1 MLNWDEVRHQS
12 QSAYKTDARAVQQKK
27 QTKADSPSSIDWN
40 RVYYTPNILKFQ
52 ESERAVAAKR
62 SKLAQDWGTGISSLN
77 NETTAPT
84 QTAPFKKGTSLSE
97 QLTVQNALNTINSPA
112 LTASDM
118 AKQMQ
123 AANTLAD
130 MGYVKKPEPKPTLLQ
145 TIGNIISDPLGSVVR
160 GAEKID
166 EALAKSDNVFARNI
180 AAGLGDVSSNLLNSI
195 PGGYDSQSGPAIQIR
210 EDAAKAQARGDNTV
224 LGQVIRSIPQTAG
237 ALYTSVAT
245 GGGKVLPFLWS
256 LGQSYGG
263 AYGQARDEGVDHKQ
277 ARNAALLQGIPQAAI
292 EVLGGV
298 ENLIGKSA
306 GKGLL
311 RTIGRAAL
319 EEGLEEV
326 AQYPFEGL
334 AKKLTYAPETPITSL
349 NEQAIL
355 NPVEMGK
362 NALVGGIAGGLFGG
376 ATGIATQGINLS
388 GSNNISNILSQESVK
403 PGGAGPAIQ
412 TQPTAQAQQTQ
423 PTTQNQQAQQQA
435 AKMPLTQVE
444 INTVKNTPEL
454 RALPE
459 AKQYLMLEAPKMRT
473 PDVIE
478 ALPPKPATGT
488 LAEVTTEPIHP
499 RFPNTTFSSEPN
511 KLYREVG
518 PDRLLAYVDSIAYDA
533 PYGAFPNELYVKKS
547 PELALGQGTNRG
559 IMLQF
564 SDENVPLVRNT
575 KKVFNPENGEYLVDA
590 GTRDARDN
598 MIPLRHNLEKVT
610 INKDLLGDITQ
621 ADLDLSKQYAINKA
635 QLNRVTIPTFEA
647 RGWKKS
653 FDVEG
658 NLILTNPKLQKA
670 KEIYETAEQNIIHT
684 VPEQY
689 RRETPFTVFRSSEP
703 PKVQSQYAREVFTPI
718 GGESARNVAKSA
730 DIPPIGGRIETPQGR
745 IYGEQPKGEIP
756 EGMRER
762 GFSRNIRTDEA
773 MPDDIRQMFDEEP
786 LAYKQISNQATLAKA
801 EKIMEQGEEA
811 ATAEFYRSIG
821 AKEFKPET
829 VPLAKMLAKQANE
842 AGNVAKAREIL
853 SATAERL
860 TEAGQFSQA
869 AKILR
874 EADPETFLMTMDK
887 QLKKLNE
894 QGRKKYGK
902 KWKDVDLTSEEIE
915 AIKNIP
921 KGDQQAYDG
930 VWEQIGNRISKELH
944 SSGIEKFNAWRRM
957 AMLLNP
963 KTHIRN
969 VGGNVIM
976 MGMRKAADTI
986 GAALQKAFVP
996 AGQRTQSVGWSFNKD
1011 IVAKVNENWDTVK
1024 KDILGESRWEIGNL
1038 KSLGREKR
1046 IFKNPALQWLNEVSL
1061 KSLNL
1066 EDNIFTERAYK
1077 DALGQYLQANNMT
1090 EVTSEAIE
1098 YAKRRA
1104 LEATFKQANMLADF
1118 INKAKNVPVA
1128 GFFVE
1133 GAIPFTQTPANIIMR
1148 GIEYSPGG
1156 IIKALYDIKAGK
1168 TAATVI
1174 EDLSKGLTGSA
1185 ILALGFWLSSI
1196 GWAKVNRKRSD
1207 KAEALYQELGDQR
1220 YAINTPLGSY
1230 TFDWAQP
1237 FSIPFAMGIAAQE
1250 AIRDRK
1256 DGDTIIQAV
1265 IDGIAAGGDTI
1276 FNMTMLQ
1283 NIREILGSYGSPT
1296 EKIMG
1301 IPIDYLEQ
1309 AIASVLGQTARTID
1323 PVRRSTY
1330 DPNSIGQWWRG
1341 IRARIPGLSQT
1352 LEPALNIWGQEQSQG
1367 GALQQFISPGYFRAR
1382 SDDPVTNEMARLYES
1397 VNDTSILP
1405 KTAPNSFTK
1414 DKVEYKLSAQQKTE
1428 FARIMGQKNYNDL
1441 ARLFTSSKYKEL
1453 TDEQR
1458 AKRVKS
1464 IVESNYDE
1472 AKGIIIGGAK

>member
-1 MLNWDEVRHQS
+1 MASFTERLR
-12 QSAYKTDARAVQQKK
+12 ARGVS
-27 QTKADSPSSIDWN
+27 DGSP
-40 RVYYTPNILKFQ
+40 TFT
-52 ESERAVAAKR
+52 ERISKR
-62 SKLAQDWGTGISSLN
+62 IEEDRAIQARREKLAQYWGTGISSLN

-84 QTAPFKKGTSLSE
+84 QTAPFKKGASLSE

-118 AKQMQ
+118 VKQMQ

-180 AAGLGDVSSNLLNSI
+180 AASLGDVSSNLLNAI

-224 LGQVIRSIPQTAG
+224 LGQVIRTIPQTAG
-237 ALYTSVAT
+237 ALYTSFAT

-263 AYGQARDEGVDHKQ
+263 AYKEARDQGVDDATAKK
-277 ARNAALLQGIPQAAI
+277 AALIQAVPQAAI
-292 EVLGGV
+292 EVTGGL
-298 ENLIGKSA
+298 ENIIGKSA

-311 RTIGRAAL
+311 RTFGRAAL
-319 EEGLEEV
+319 EESLEEV
-326 AQYPFEGL
+326 FQYPFEGL
-334 AKKLTYAPETPITSL
+334 SKKATYAPETPWFSTKEEAVI
-349 NEQAIL
+349 
-355 NPVEMGK
+355 NPIDMGR
-362 NALVGGIAGGLFGG
+362 NALIGGIAGGLFGG
-376 ATGIATQGINLS
+376 AVGIATQGINLS

-423 PTTQNQQAQQQA
+423 PTTQNQQAQQQTA
-435 AKMPLTQVE
+435 PT
-444 INTVKNTPEL
+444 T
-454 RALPE
+454 
-459 AKQYLMLEAPKMRT
+459 EAPQQARIFSEE
-473 PDVIE
+473 P
-478 ALPPKPATGT
+478 TGT
-488 LAEVTTEPIHP
+488 
-499 RFPNTTFSSEPN
+499 
-511 KLYREVG
+511 
-518 PDRLLAYVDSIAYDA
+518 
-533 PYGAFPNELYVKKS
+533 
-547 PELALGQGTNRG
+547 
-559 IMLQF
+559 
-564 SDENVPLVRNT
+564 
-575 KKVFNPENGEYLVDA
+575 
-590 GTRDARDN
+590 
-598 MIPLRHNLEKVT
+598 
-610 INKDLLGDITQ
+610 
-621 ADLDLSKQYAINKA
+621 
-635 QLNRVTIPTFEA
+635 
-647 RGWKKS
+647 
-653 FDVEG
+653 
-658 NLILTNPKLQKA
+658 
-670 KEIYETAEQNIIHT
+670 
-684 VPEQY
+684 
-689 RRETPFTVFRSSEP
+689 
-703 PKVQSQYAREVFTPI
+703 
-718 GGESARNVAKSA
+718 
-730 DIPPIGGRIETPQGR
+730 
-745 IYGEQPKGEIP
+745 IP

-902 KWKDVDLTSEEIE
+902 KGKDVDLTSEEIE

-944 SSGIEKFNAWRRM
+944 SSGMEKFNAWRRM

-963 KTHIRN
+963 RTHIRN

-1024 KDILGESRWEIGNL
+1024 KDILGESRWEIGDINAIN
-1038 KSLGREKR
+1038 REKR
-1046 IFKNPALQWLNEVSL
+1046 IFKKGLLTRAAEAVMGREFDRGFLQWLNDVSL
-1061 KSLNL
+1061 KTLNL
-1066 EDNIFTERAYK
+1066 EDNIFAKRAYK
-1077 DALGQYLQANNMT
+1077 DALGQYLHANNLDV
-1090 EVTSEAIE
+1090 VTDEAVE
-1098 YAKRRA
+1098 YATRRA

-1133 GAIPFTQTPANIIMR
+1133 GAIPFTQTPANIVMR

-1185 ILALGFWLSSI
+1185 IMALGFWLSSI

-1428 FARIMGQKNYNDL
+1428 FARIMGQNNYNDL
-1441 ARLFTSSKYKEL
+1441 ARLFTSSEYKEL

>member
-1 MLNWDEVRHQS
+1 
-12 QSAYKTDARAVQQKK
+12 
-27 QTKADSPSSIDWN
+27 
-40 RVYYTPNILKFQ
+40 
-52 ESERAVAAKR
+52 
-62 SKLAQDWGTGISSLN
+62 
-77 NETTAPT
+77 
-84 QTAPFKKGTSLSE
+84 
-97 QLTVQNALNTINSPA
+97 
-112 LTASDM
+112 
-118 AKQMQ
+118 
-123 AANTLAD
+123 
-130 MGYVKKPEPKPTLLQ
+130 
-145 TIGNIISDPLGSVVR
+145 
-160 GAEKID
+160 
-166 EALAKSDNVFARNI
+166 
-180 AAGLGDVSSNLLNSI
+180 
-195 PGGYDSQSGPAIQIR
+195 
-210 EDAAKAQARGDNTV
+210 
-224 LGQVIRSIPQTAG
+224 
-237 ALYTSVAT
+237 
-245 GGGKVLPFLWS
+245 
-256 LGQSYGG
+256 
-263 AYGQARDEGVDHKQ
+263 
-277 ARNAALLQGIPQAAI
+277 
-292 EVLGGV
+292 
-298 ENLIGKSA
+298 
-306 GKGLL
+306 
-311 RTIGRAAL
+311 
-319 EEGLEEV
+319 
-326 AQYPFEGL
+326 
-334 AKKLTYAPETPITSL
+334 
-349 NEQAIL
+349 
-355 NPVEMGK
+355 
-362 NALVGGIAGGLFGG
+362 
-376 ATGIATQGINLS
+376 
-388 GSNNISNILSQESVK
+388 
-403 PGGAGPAIQ
+403 
-412 TQPTAQAQQTQ
+412 
-423 PTTQNQQAQQQA
+423 
-435 AKMPLTQVE
+435 
-444 INTVKNTPEL
+444 
-454 RALPE
+454 
-459 AKQYLMLEAPKMRT
+459 
-473 PDVIE
+473 
-478 ALPPKPATGT
+478 
-488 LAEVTTEPIHP
+488 
-499 RFPNTTFSSEPN
+499 
-511 KLYREVG
+511 
-518 PDRLLAYVDSIAYDA
+518 
-533 PYGAFPNELYVKKS
+533 
-547 PELALGQGTNRG
+547 
-559 IMLQF
+559 
-564 SDENVPLVRNT
+564 
-575 KKVFNPENGEYLVDA
+575 
-590 GTRDARDN
+590 
-598 MIPLRHNLEKVT
+598 
-610 INKDLLGDITQ
+610 
-621 ADLDLSKQYAINKA
+621 
-635 QLNRVTIPTFEA
+635 
-647 RGWKKS
+647 
-653 FDVEG
+653 
-658 NLILTNPKLQKA
+658 
-670 KEIYETAEQNIIHT
+670 
-684 VPEQY
+684 
-689 RRETPFTVFRSSEP
+689 
-703 PKVQSQYAREVFTPI
+703 
-718 GGESARNVAKSA
+718 
-730 DIPPIGGRIETPQGR
+730 
-745 IYGEQPKGEIP
+745 
-756 EGMRER
+756 MRER
-762 GFSRNIRTDEA
+762 GFSQNIRTDAA
-773 MPDDIRQMFDEEP
+773 MNEDIRASFDENPEV
-786 LAYKQISNQATLAKA
+786 YKQISNQKTLQEAQEIFNKGQA
-801 EKIMEQGEEA
+801 EAEA
-811 ATAEFYRSIG
+811 DFYQSISSNSFRP
-821 AKEFKPET
+821 AD
-829 VPLAKMLAKQANE
+829 VPLAKMLAQQAAE
-842 AGNVAKAREIL
+842 QGDIGKARQIL
-853 SATAERL
+853 SSVAEKL

-1011 IVAKVNENWDTVK
+1011 IVAKVNENWNTVK
-1024 KDILGESRWEIGNL
+1024 KDILGESRWEVGNL

-1061 KSLNL
+1061 KSLNW

-1118 INKAKNVPVA
+1118 INKAKKVPVA

-1185 ILALGFWLSSI
+1185 ILALGFWLGSI

-1237 FSIPFAMGIAAQE
+1237 FSIPLAMGIAAQE

-1330 DPNSIGQWWRG
+1330 DPSPTKQWWNTVK
-1341 IRARIPGLSQT
+1341 ARIPGLSQT

-1397 VNDTSILP
+1397 VNDNDILP
-1405 KTAPNSFTK
+1405 KTAPNNFTK
-1414 DKVEYKLSAQQKTE
+1414 DKVAYTLTPEQKTE

-1441 ARLFTSSKYKEL
+1441 ARLFTSSEYKEL

-1458 AKRVKS
+1458 AKKVKR

-1472 AKGIIIGGAK
+1472 AKGIIIRGAK

>member
-1 MLNWDEVRHQS
+1 MASFTERLR
-12 QSAYKTDARAVQQKK
+12 ARGVS
-27 QTKADSPSSIDWN
+27 DGSPTFTERISKRI
-40 RVYYTPNILKFQ
+40 
-52 ESERAVAAKR
+52 EEERAIQAR
-62 SKLAQDWGTGISSLN
+62 REKLAQYWGTGISSLN

-84 QTAPFKKGTSLSE
+84 QTAPFKKGTSLNE

-112 LTASDM
+112 LMPADM
-118 AKQMQ
+118 AEQALRAKTLVNLSQEPQYKPLLKEPPQQQTTPIINMFDSSTVGGYLANKAISGLYSVAEGLQASQDMLKPQNRVSILGDIWQQRKQDLADRLAQERVELEQAGQDKSGFVRTLGNLTEGATGMIPTMALSGMSGGVMGVPFIMWQ
-123 AANTLAD
+123 AAGNAYTQARREGATHEQALKYGLAS
-130 MGYVKKPEPKPTLLQ
+130 GALEGAIEGV
-145 TIGNIISDPLGSVVR
+145 IGGMPGMKGIADPLIDTATR
-160 GAEKID
+160 GIK
-166 EALAKSDNVFARNI
+166 
-180 AAGLGDVSSNLLNSI
+180 SNLLR
-195 PGGYDSQSGPAIQIR
+195 GAARVGL
-210 EDAAKAQARGDNTV
+210 DAAGEGIEEVLSTAINPYLQRATYKPEAENASAQE
-224 LGQVIRSIPQTAG
+224 LAG
-237 ALYTSVAT
+237 SFGMGAALSGIL
-245 GGGKVLPFLWS
+245 GGGQS
-256 LGQSYGG
+256 LINARLNRPTLQ
-263 AYGQARDEGVDHKQ
+263 QAPIQQQTQQ
-277 ARNAALLQGIPQAAI
+277 AP
-292 EVLGGV
+292 
-298 ENLIGKSA
+298 
-306 GKGLL
+306 
-311 RTIGRAAL
+311 
-319 EEGLEEV
+319 
-326 AQYPFEGL
+326 
-334 AKKLTYAPETPITSL
+334 
-349 NEQAIL
+349 
-355 NPVEMGK
+355 
-362 NALVGGIAGGLFGG
+362 
-376 ATGIATQGINLS
+376 
-388 GSNNISNILSQESVK
+388 
-403 PGGAGPAIQ
+403 IQ
-412 TQPTAQAQQTQ
+412 TQPTVQAQQTQ

-435 AKMPLTQVE
+435 APT
-444 INTVKNTPEL
+444 T
-454 RALPE
+454 
-459 AKQYLMLEAPKMRT
+459 EAPQQARIFSEE
-473 PDVIE
+473 P
-478 ALPPKPATGT
+478 TGT
-488 LAEVTTEPIHP
+488 
-499 RFPNTTFSSEPN
+499 
-511 KLYREVG
+511 
-518 PDRLLAYVDSIAYDA
+518 
-533 PYGAFPNELYVKKS
+533 
-547 PELALGQGTNRG
+547 
-559 IMLQF
+559 
-564 SDENVPLVRNT
+564 
-575 KKVFNPENGEYLVDA
+575 
-590 GTRDARDN
+590 
-598 MIPLRHNLEKVT
+598 
-610 INKDLLGDITQ
+610 
-621 ADLDLSKQYAINKA
+621 
-635 QLNRVTIPTFEA
+635 
-647 RGWKKS
+647 
-653 FDVEG
+653 
-658 NLILTNPKLQKA
+658 
-670 KEIYETAEQNIIHT
+670 
-684 VPEQY
+684 
-689 RRETPFTVFRSSEP
+689 
-703 PKVQSQYAREVFTPI
+703 
-718 GGESARNVAKSA
+718 
-730 DIPPIGGRIETPQGR
+730 
-745 IYGEQPKGEIP
+745 IP

-762 GFSRNIRTDEA
+762 GFSQNIRTDAA
-773 MPDDIRQMFDEEP
+773 MNEDIRASFDENPEV
-786 LAYKQISNQATLAKA
+786 YKQLSNQKTLEKA
-801 EKIMEQGEEA
+801 QEIFNKGQAEA
-811 ATAEFYRSIG
+811 EADFYQSISSNSFRP
-821 AKEFKPET
+821 AD
-829 VPLAKMLAKQANE
+829 VPLAKMLAQQAAE
-842 AGNVAKAREIL
+842 QGDIGKARQIL
-853 SATAERL
+853 SSVAEKL

-902 KWKDVDLTSEEIE
+902 KWKDVDLTPGEIDM
-915 AIKNIP
+915 INKLP
-921 KGDQQAYDG
+921 RGDTQAYEQA
-930 VWEQIGNRISKELH
+930 WEQIGQRIANDMH
-944 SSGIEKFNAWRRM
+944 VSGMEKFNTWRRI

-1011 IVAKVNENWDTVK
+1011 IVAKVNESWDTVK
-1024 KDILGESRWEIGNL
+1024 KDLLGESRWEVGNL

-1061 KSLNL
+1061 KSLNW
-1066 EDNIFTERAYK
+1066 EDNVFAERAYK

-1098 YAKRRA
+1098 YAKRRT

-1133 GAIPFTQTPANIIMR
+1133 GAIPFTQTPANIVMR

-1185 ILALGFWLSSI
+1185 IMALGFWLSSI

-1397 VNDTSILP
+1397 VNDNDILP
-1405 KTAPNSFTK
+1405 KTAPNNFTK
-1414 DKVEYKLSAQQKTE
+1414 NKVAYTLTPEQKTE

-1441 ARLFTSSKYKEL
+1441 ARLFTSSEYKAL

>member
-1 MLNWDEVRHQS
+1 
-12 QSAYKTDARAVQQKK
+12 
-27 QTKADSPSSIDWN
+27 
-40 RVYYTPNILKFQ
+40 
-52 ESERAVAAKR
+52 
-62 SKLAQDWGTGISSLN
+62 
-77 NETTAPT
+77 
-84 QTAPFKKGTSLSE
+84 
-97 QLTVQNALNTINSPA
+97 
-112 LTASDM
+112 
-118 AKQMQ
+118 
-123 AANTLAD
+123 
-130 MGYVKKPEPKPTLLQ
+130 
-145 TIGNIISDPLGSVVR
+145 
-160 GAEKID
+160 
-166 EALAKSDNVFARNI
+166 
-180 AAGLGDVSSNLLNSI
+180 
-195 PGGYDSQSGPAIQIR
+195 
-210 EDAAKAQARGDNTV
+210 
-224 LGQVIRSIPQTAG
+224 
-237 ALYTSVAT
+237 
-245 GGGKVLPFLWS
+245 
-256 LGQSYGG
+256 
-263 AYGQARDEGVDHKQ
+263 
-277 ARNAALLQGIPQAAI
+277 
-292 EVLGGV
+292 
-298 ENLIGKSA
+298 
-306 GKGLL
+306 
-311 RTIGRAAL
+311 
-319 EEGLEEV
+319 
-326 AQYPFEGL
+326 
-334 AKKLTYAPETPITSL
+334 
-349 NEQAIL
+349 
-355 NPVEMGK
+355 
-362 NALVGGIAGGLFGG
+362 
-376 ATGIATQGINLS
+376 
-388 GSNNISNILSQESVK
+388 
-403 PGGAGPAIQ
+403 
-412 TQPTAQAQQTQ
+412 
-423 PTTQNQQAQQQA
+423 
-435 AKMPLTQVE
+435 
-444 INTVKNTPEL
+444 
-454 RALPE
+454 
-459 AKQYLMLEAPKMRT
+459 
-473 PDVIE
+473 
-478 ALPPKPATGT
+478 
-488 LAEVTTEPIHP
+488 
-499 RFPNTTFSSEPN
+499 
-511 KLYREVG
+511 
-518 PDRLLAYVDSIAYDA
+518 
-533 PYGAFPNELYVKKS
+533 
-547 PELALGQGTNRG
+547 
-559 IMLQF
+559 
-564 SDENVPLVRNT
+564 
-575 KKVFNPENGEYLVDA
+575 
-590 GTRDARDN
+590 
-598 MIPLRHNLEKVT
+598 
-610 INKDLLGDITQ
+610 
-621 ADLDLSKQYAINKA
+621 
-635 QLNRVTIPTFEA
+635 
-647 RGWKKS
+647 
-653 FDVEG
+653 
-658 NLILTNPKLQKA
+658 
-670 KEIYETAEQNIIHT
+670 
-684 VPEQY
+684 
-689 RRETPFTVFRSSEP
+689 
-703 PKVQSQYAREVFTPI
+703 
-718 GGESARNVAKSA
+718 
-730 DIPPIGGRIETPQGR
+730 
-745 IYGEQPKGEIP
+745 
-756 EGMRER
+756 
-762 GFSRNIRTDEA
+762 
-773 MPDDIRQMFDEEP
+773 MPDDIRQMFDENP
-786 LAYKQISNQATLAKA
+786 VVYKQISNNETLSKA
-801 EKIMEQGEEA
+801 EKIFSQGEEA

-944 SSGIEKFNAWRRM
+944 SSGIEKFNSWRRI

-963 KTHIRN
+963 KTHICN
-969 VGGNVIM
+969 IGGNVIM

-1024 KDILGESRWEIGNL
+1024 KDILGESRWEVGNL

-1104 LEATFKQANMLADF
+1104 LEATFKQTNMLADF
-1118 INKAKNVPVA
+1118 INKAKKVPVA

-1133 GAIPFTQTPANIIMR
+1133 GAIPFTQTPANIVMR

-1185 ILALGFWLSSI
+1185 IMALGFWLSSI

-1397 VNDTSILP
+1397 VNNNDILP
-1405 KTAPNSFTK
+1405 KTAPNNFTK
-1414 DKVEYKLSAQQKTE
+1414 DKVAYTLTPEQKTE

-1441 ARLFTSSKYKEL
+1441 ARLFTSSEYKEL

>member
-1 MLNWDEVRHQS
+1 M
-12 QSAYKTDARAVQQKK
+12 
-27 QTKADSPSSIDWN
+27 
-40 RVYYTPNILKFQ
+40 
-52 ESERAVAAKR
+52 
-62 SKLAQDWGTGISSLN
+62 
-77 NETTAPT
+77 
-84 QTAPFKKGTSLSE
+84 
-97 QLTVQNALNTINSPA
+97 
-112 LTASDM
+112 
-118 AKQMQ
+118 
-123 AANTLAD
+123 
-130 MGYVKKPEPKPTLLQ
+130 Q

-263 AYGQARDEGVDHKQ
+263 AYKEARDQGVDDATAKK
-277 ARNAALLQGIPQAAI
+277 AALIQGIPQAAI

-334 AKKLTYAPETPITSL
+334 AKKLTYAPETPIASL
-349 NEQAIL
+349 KEQAII
-355 NPVEMGK
+355 NPVQMAQSG
-362 NALVGGIAGGLFGG
+362 LVGAIAGGLFGG
-376 ATGIATQGINLS
+376 ATKVMTDGIQIPKSKDIMTPESIRGVIADKTIQTPIQIEQQTQQTIKNHAAKQAAAKASTRTIRDTNIAYDGKPLYKDETAKIISTNNGDYHVQTSPYSFGRSKVRISKDGNLLSETYFKDGEIANDFINKFIDS
-388 GSNNISNILSQESVK
+388 EEGKISKDDLVEFYTKIIEQDGQGKSVK

-412 TQPTAQAQQTQ
+412 TQPTTQAQQTQ
-423 PTTQNQQAQQQA
+423 PTTQNQQVQQQTA
-435 AKMPLTQVE
+435 PT
-444 INTVKNTPEL
+444 T
-454 RALPE
+454 
-459 AKQYLMLEAPKMRT
+459 EAPQQARIFSEE
-473 PDVIE
+473 P
-478 ALPPKPATGT
+478 TGT
-488 LAEVTTEPIHP
+488 
-499 RFPNTTFSSEPN
+499 
-511 KLYREVG
+511 
-518 PDRLLAYVDSIAYDA
+518 
-533 PYGAFPNELYVKKS
+533 
-547 PELALGQGTNRG
+547 
-559 IMLQF
+559 
-564 SDENVPLVRNT
+564 
-575 KKVFNPENGEYLVDA
+575 
-590 GTRDARDN
+590 
-598 MIPLRHNLEKVT
+598 
-610 INKDLLGDITQ
+610 
-621 ADLDLSKQYAINKA
+621 
-635 QLNRVTIPTFEA
+635 
-647 RGWKKS
+647 
-653 FDVEG
+653 
-658 NLILTNPKLQKA
+658 
-670 KEIYETAEQNIIHT
+670 
-684 VPEQY
+684 
-689 RRETPFTVFRSSEP
+689 
-703 PKVQSQYAREVFTPI
+703 
-718 GGESARNVAKSA
+718 
-730 DIPPIGGRIETPQGR
+730 
-745 IYGEQPKGEIP
+745 IP

-902 KWKDVDLTSEEIE
+902 KWKDVDLTPGEIDM
-915 AIKNIP
+915 INKLP
-921 KGDQQAYDG
+921 RGDTQAYEQA
-930 VWEQIGNRISKELH
+930 WEQIGQRIANDMH
-944 SSGIEKFNAWRRM
+944 VSGMEKFNAWRRM

-1038 KSLGREKR
+1038 KSLSREKR

-1061 KSLNL
+1061 KSLNW
-1066 EDNIFTERAYK
+1066 EDNVFAERAYK

-1133 GAIPFTQTPANIIMR
+1133 GAIPFTQTPANIVMR

-1185 ILALGFWLSSI
+1185 ILALGFWLGSI

-1283 NIREILGSYGSPT
+1283 NVRNILGSYGSPT

-1414 DKVEYKLSAQQKTE
+1414 DKVAYTLTPEQKTE